1 MPAVHANV
9 QHGHRSYSGQGVKG
23 PVQERR
29 SSLRCRLAHSV
40 PSSANDAEQV
50 VKRAEDEDLNKDV
63 RYHVAFIKNPQGR
76 VITDVSPTVVSQPMP
91 IDRQLPEMAMPRV

>member
-1 MPAVHANV
+1 MGIMGRGCVLIRYEMACAGHQRIGSRHRLVHNNLTVATDDV
-9 QHGHRSYSGQGVKG
+9 
-23 PVQERR
+23 
-29 SSLRCRLAHSV
+29 
-40 PSSANDAEQV
+40 QV

-76 VITDVSPTVVSQPMP
+76 VITDVSLTGVSQPMP